1 MKSKYNP
8 KERANKKDIQ
18 LNIDS
23 ENKLSKA
30 MREVCETENQEI
42 ISELLKEVLFSEK
55 DSEHHMCDHNDQW
68 L

>member
-30 MREVCETENQEI
+30 MREVCETELI
-42 ISELLKEVLFSEK
+42 IPSEAPRQPVVLRE
-55 DSEHHMCDHNDQW
+55 
-68 L
+68 